1 MQNGAHRTKGLSI
14 YAAIAFAVGNMVG
27 AGVFVLSGLIV
38 DIAGPSAVV
47 SYLLCGLLV
56 VFSGLSYAALAS
68 IYPED
73 GGGYLYA
80 RRILGSYPG
89 FLAGWAMYISVT
101 IATAFVLLGFG
112 IYANLLTGMNL
123 DPRYGAVVGLVLLTA
138 LNLRGIAEA
147 GKIEVALVASKVAI
161 LGALILFGLVHIQ
174 ASDFTPLLPGGVGG
188 MLQGVAM
195 IFFAYIGFQVVAM
208 MGGEVK
214 GSSKNVP
221 LATLAS
227 IGIVAL
233 IYTGVIIA
241 LLAARLPSYGSESV
255 FDAAVVLFGSAGGII
270 VALGALFS
278 TLSSANANIIG
289 ASRIILEMASE
300 RQIPGRFARIWNGQ
314 PINSILLGAGLGLLL
329 ILIGNLSFIVEL
341 TNVTILSTMTLVNL
355 SAIILVRR
363 RALLP
368 PDRSYFSVPF
378 GILFP
383 LLGAT
388 SCVAML
394 LTLAPPIILLGIGV
408 LLTGSIL
415 FVLEDTPEGERVVQE
430 IRLLLRRPAED
441 VSEDPGRLRVEVP

>member
-1 MQNGAHRTKGLSI
+1 MQNGARRTGGLSL

-27 AGVFVLSGLIV
+27 AGVFVLSGLV
-38 DIAGPSAVV
+38 VNIAGPAAVF

-80 RRILGSYPG
+80 RRILGAYPG

-112 IYANLLTGMNL
+112 IYANLLTGANL
-123 DPRYGAVVGLVLLTA
+123 DPRYGAVAALVLLTA
-138 LNLRGIAEA
+138 LNLRGVSEA
-147 GKIEVALVASKVAI
+147 GKAEVALVAAKVAI
-161 LGALILFGLVHIQ
+161 LVGLILVGLVHIRIT
-174 ASDFTPLLPGGVGG
+174 DFTPLLPGGVGG
-188 MLQGVAM
+188 MLQGVTM
-195 IFFAYIGFQVVAM
+195 VFFAYIGFQVVAM

-214 GSSKNVP
+214 GSSKSVP

-227 IGIVAL
+227 IGIVAA
-233 IYTGVIIA
+233 IYTGVIVA
-241 LLAARLPSYGSESV
+241 LLAARLPTYGSESV
-255 FDAAVVLFGSAGGII
+255 FDAAVVLFGSVGGTI

-300 RQIPGRFARIWNGQ
+300 KQIPGRFARLRKDQ
-314 PINSILLGAGLGLLL
+314 PINSILLGAGLALLL

-341 TNVTILSTMTLVNL
+341 TNVTILVTMALVNI
-355 SAIILVRR
+355 SALILVRQE
-363 RALLP
+363 ALLP
-368 PDRSYFSVPF
+368 PEKSYFAVPL
-378 GILFP
+378 GVLFP
-383 LLGAT
+383 LLGAA

-394 LTLAPPIILLGIGV
+394 LTLALPIVLLGIGV
-408 LLTGSIL
+408 LLAGSAL
-415 FVLEDTPEGERVVQE
+415 FVLEDTPEGERIVRE
-430 IRLLLRRPAED
+430 IRLLLRRPGDMETVD
-441 VSEDPGRLRVEVP
+441 

>member
-1 MQNGAHRTKGLSI
+1 MQNGATRTKGLSI

-38 DIAGPSAVV
+38 NIAGPSAVF
-47 SYLLCGLLV
+47 SYLLCGLIV

-112 IYANLLTGMNL
+112 IYLNLLAGTNL
-123 DPRYGAVVGLVLLTA
+123 DPRYGAVIGLVLLTA

-147 GKIEVALVASKVAI
+147 GKIEIALVASKMAI
-161 LGALILFGLVHIQ
+161 LVGLVVIGIVHIQ
-174 ASDFTPLLPGGVGG
+174 PSDFEPLFPGGVGG
-188 MLQGVAM
+188 MLQGVTM

-233 IYTGVIIA
+233 IYTGVVVA

-255 FDAAVVLFGSAGGII
+255 FDASVVLFGTIGGII
-270 VALGALFS
+270 VALAALFS
-278 TLSSANANIIG
+278 TLSAANANIIG

-300 RQIPGRFARIWNGQ
+300 KQIPGRFARIHNEQ
-314 PINSILLGAGLGLLL
+314 PTNSILLGAGLALLL

-341 TNVTILSTMTLVNL
+341 TNVTILSTMALVNV
-355 SAIILVRR
+355 SALILVRR
-363 RALLP
+363 EALLP
-368 PDRSYFSVPF
+368 PEKSYFAIPL
-378 GILFP
+378 GIFFP
-383 LLGAT
+383 LLGVA

-394 LTLAPPIILLGIGV
+394 FTLAPPIILLGIGILLMGSV
-408 LLTGSIL
+408 LYLI
-415 FVLEDTPEGERVVQE
+415 EDTPEGERVVRE
-430 IRLLLRRPAED
+430 IRLLLRRPVED
-441 VSEDPGRLRVEVP
+441 VSEDSGRLRVEVP